1 MNPVFLFLLA
11 ASLPDPNPAEVARL
25 RALREPDPGPLPEP
39 DPGPLPEPKP
49 YRPSFY
55 REPYTPPPPKP
66 RPTVL
71 DMVCPRCGAEPGN
84 RCRKAGQSRGSHRE
98 RVAAL
103 ESA

>member
-25 RALREPDPGPLPEP
+25 RALREPDPGPLPREP
-39 DPGPLPEPKP
+39 EP